1 MCESPVTT
9 TMTDHPNLDALA
21 KELGQ
26 AWAKEERDAL
36 HAEGRRAAGGWPG
49 VRSEAR
55 NRAARVFADQP
66 PPERDRLATLL
77 YHSARDAWL
86 DAREPDGE
94 EEEDA

>member
-1 MCESPVTT
+1 MTT
-9 TMTDHPNLDALA
+9 DSASLDALA

-55 NRAARVFADQP
+55 NRAARFFADQSP
-66 PPERDRLATLL
+66 TERDRLATLL
-77 YHSARDAWL
+77 YHSARDCWL
-86 DAREPDGE
+86 DAREPDGDD
-94 EEEDA
+94 EDDF

>member
-1 MCESPVTT
+1 MT
-9 TMTDHPNLDALA
+9 TMTTDPANLDALA

-55 NRAARVFADQP
+55 SRAARVFADQAP
-66 PPERDRLATLL
+66 TERDRLATLI

-86 DAREPDGE
+86 DQREPDGE
-94 EEEDA
+94 DDDDY

>member
-1 MCESPVTT
+1 MAAT
-9 TMTDHPNLDALA
+9 TMTTDSASLDALA

-55 NRAARVFADQP
+55 NRAARFFADQSP
-66 PPERDRLATLL
+66 TERDRLATLL
-77 YHSARDAWL
+77 YHSARDCWL
-86 DAREPDGE
+86 DAREPDGDD
-94 EEEDA
+94 EDDF

>member
-1 MCESPVTT
+1 MAATP
-9 TMTDHPNLDALA
+9 MTEPASLDALA
-21 KELGQ
+21 KELGL
-26 AWAKEERDAL
+26 AWAKEERAAL

-55 NRAARVFADQP
+55 NRAARSFADQSP
-66 PPERDRLATLL
+66 TERDRLATLL

-94 EEEDA
+94 EEEDF